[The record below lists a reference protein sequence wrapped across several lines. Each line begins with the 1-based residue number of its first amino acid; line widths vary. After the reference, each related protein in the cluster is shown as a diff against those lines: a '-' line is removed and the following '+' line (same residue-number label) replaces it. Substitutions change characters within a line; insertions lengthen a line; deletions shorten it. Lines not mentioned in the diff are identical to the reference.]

1 MKTLLR
7 FSRAALLWVLLL
19 GVSQVAAADFYR
31 FDYVKRIDS
40 DLYGNRD
47 YLFKTRYCY
56 HYSYGES
63 VVVKWE
69 GRYSYDNKIIWEDDD
84 DPCRLEGIYER

>member
-1 MKTLLR
+1 MKR
-7 FSRAALLWVLLL
+7 GALLV
-19 GVSQVAAADFYR
+19 VVAVVALVFGSMRATAGRFFR
-31 FDYVKRIDS
+31 FDHVKKLDS
-40 DLYGNRD
+40 DLYANRD

-69 GRYSYDNKIIWEDDD
+69 GPYSYDNRIIWEDDD
-84 DPCRLEGIYER
+84 EPCELEGIYER